1 MVMNPVDSI
10 PPANFAMDTNTNQ
23 DDAEGG
29 GSSNKNKMVKAKTKV
44 GFTEAV
50 DVKRVSTYIAADK
63 RSPMQRKSSC
73 RSYNTLNTR
82 SQYKFT
88 VEDETEDEE
97 DEAGDD
103 GNNESGDAGG
113 KEKKK
118 NCCGNF
124 CYIMD
129 TYPVTFVI
137 VAAAIGI
144 GLGVGL
150 SFWKPEAGSGKYT
163 AIMWIGLLGDLFIR
177 ALKCVVLPLVFV
189 SIAVSVMD
197 L

>member
-1 MVMNPVDSI
+1 MNP
-10 PPANFAMDTNTNQ
+10 FAMDTNTNQ
-23 DDAEGG
+23 DNVGDAGGG
-29 GSSNKNKMVKAKTKV
+29 GSSNMMVKTKTKKKV
-44 GFTEAV
+44 GFAETV
-50 DVKRVSTYIAADK
+50 DVKRASTYIVADN
-63 RSPMQRKSSC
+63 RSSMQRKSSC
-73 RSYNTLNTR
+73 RSLNTLNTR
-82 SQYKFT
+82 SQYHFT
-88 VEDETEDEE
+88 VDDETEDEE

-103 GNNESGDAGG
+103 GNNESGDGG
-113 KEKKK
+113 EEKKKK

-144 GLGVGL
+144 GLGIGL
-150 SFWKPEAGSGKYT
+150 SFWTPEDGSGKYT

-197 L
+197 M